1 MICKLSIAGTCY
13 TRSLYTFYES
23 PYLHRLDGELNT
35 VQCEDLTKIQL
46 LSQASHP
53 QYDEE
58 GNMITLG
65 LGLGLLG
72 PQYRLT
78 KFLAGS
84 EPGGSLSSQAVS
96 LASRRCSR
104 VLHPSYMHSFSVSQN
119 YYVLIEQPLCVS
131 VTAILS
137 AIFKGKSLSSAL
149 SWDPTRDVVFHLIN
163 KHTQKEQ
170 SIKYVS
176 KAFFFLHTINA
187 YEEQGH
193 VVVDICCYDSPE
205 MMDCMFISALQTA
218 QSNPDYAPLFR
229 GRPRRF
235 VLPLSPSPPLLQD
248 QVRLSNVTASAHLI
262 ENNKKMVLSPAIIAD
277 IGCETPAINYQFNG
291 RKYRYFYGI
300 SSDVEADNAG
310 KLIKVDTWT
319 GAVTTW
325 QEENVYCSEPAFL
338 ARPGATREDDGV
350 LIFSII
356 WGKPHVNW
364 TGVVIIDAGDLSTVA
379 RVHFQLSGPV
389 PKPLHGCF
397 ISSWDFVES

>member
-1 MICKLSIAGTCY
+1 M
-13 TRSLYTFYES
+13 
-23 PYLHRLDGELNT
+23 
-35 VQCEDLTKIQL
+35 QCEDLTKIQL

-104 VLHPSYMHSFSVSQN
+104 ILHPSYMHSFSVSQN

-149 SWDPTRDVVFHLIN
+149 SWDPNRDVVFHLIN

-248 QVRLSNVTASAHLI
+248 QVRLGNVTASAHLI

>member
-1 MICKLSIAGTCY
+1 MSIAGTCY

-104 VLHPSYMHSFSVSQN
+104 ILHPSYMHSFSVSQN

-310 KLIKVDTWT
+310 KLIKVDTRT